1 MNLIIVAGANGSG
14 KTTFSKEFIKEYD
27 YVYLNADD
35 IAFNEK
41 LSEIQAGKEFI
52 KRVMKSIENKK
63 NILIETTLSGKYVF
77 KLIDFAKCNN
87 YKVEL
92 IYVYV
97 STVKENIKRVDIRAK
112 SNEGHFVP
120 FNDII
125 RRYKRSLK
133 NLCTVLKIVDFFEI
147 YLNDIEYELIADS
160 NYIYDEE
167 VYSEIIKNCN
177 SQKSGKKSEKP
188 VTQ

>member
-14 KTTFSKEFIKEYD
+14 KTTFAKEFIKEFD
-27 YVYLNADD
+27 YYYLNADE
-35 IAFNEK
+35 IMFNEK
-41 LSEIQAGKEFI
+41 VSNIEAGKRFL
-52 KRVMKSIENKK
+52 KRLNEALDNK
-63 NILIETTLSGKYVF
+63 NDILIETTLSGKYIF
-77 KLIDFAKCNN
+77 KLINLAKRKN

-97 STVKENIKRVDIRAK
+97 SIVKENIKRVEIRAK
-112 SNEGHFVP
+112 SKEGHFIP

-133 NLCTVLKIVDFFEI
+133 NLCIILNKVDFFEI

-160 NYIYDEE
+160 NFIYDEE
-167 VYSEIIKNCN
+167 VYGEIIENCN
-177 SQKSGKKSEKP
+177 SQKSRKKSKKP
-188 VTQ
+188 FAQ